1 MRATLANLLFL
12 FSAFCFQPG
21 LQAQEAAPGRAMI
34 VFDGSGSMWGR
45 IDGTAKIVTARETLS
60 RVVGGF
66 PKNLEVGLI
75 AYGHNRKG
83 DCTDI
88 ETLVP
93 VGPAAA
99 QAGRLVASVRAL
111 QPKGKTPLTEAV
123 RRAARE
129 LRFQE
134 DKATVILVTDGIET
148 CEADPCAVASELES
162 LGIDF
167 TTHVIGFGLNE
178 EEGRQVACLADNTGG
193 IYLRAQNA
201 DALADALQKT
211 VTLAP
216 PAAPSAPAVPEPA
229 LAKNLAASVTL
240 EDGAPPLTDAD
251 GVRVFWTAIPADGGA
266 EIRLLAR
273 PRITE
278 RLEPGA
284 YRIVART
291 DRGSAAAREI
301 EVTDTEMTEVRLTL
315 GAGKLDL
322 SAMMANQD
330 LVLSAT
336 DFLWQVENLATGER
350 FTAYE
355 KAFVKVV
362 PSGRYRARLVI
373 TRLEKMSPGSVELDV
388 LTGETARAKVIANT
402 SKVLFRAFN
411 KDGGE
416 LTRHDVRFN
425 IYRGPWT
432 TDQGAFV
439 KMVIGGDPL
448 YLLPGQY
455 ALRTEAWDGSKRE
468 PVIQQ
473 VTVEAAADQTVEVT
487 FP

>member
-1 MRATLANLLFL
+1 MRATLANLLVL
-12 FSAFCFQPG
+12 VSALCFQTG

-34 VFDGSGSMWGR
+34 VFDGSGSMWGQ

-66 PKNLEVGLI
+66 PKDLEVGLI

-83 DCTDI
+83 DCSDI

-93 VGPAAA
+93 VGPAAS

-148 CEADPCAVASELES
+148 CEANPCAIASELEG

-193 IYLRAQNA
+193 VYLQAQNA
-201 DALADALQKT
+201 DALADALQQT
-211 VTLAP
+211 VALAP
-216 PAAPSAPAVPEPA
+216 PAAPAAPKPTLE
-229 LAKNLAASVTL
+229 KNLAASVIL
-240 EDGAPPLTDAD
+240 EEGGAPLTDAD
-251 GVRVFWTAIPADGGA
+251 GVRVFWTAIPAGGGE

-273 PRITE
+273 PQITE

-291 DRGSAAAREI
+291 DRGSAAARDI
-301 EVTDTEMTEVRLTL
+301 EVSDTEITEVRLTL

-322 SAMMANQD
+322 SAVMANRD
-330 LVLSAT
+330 LALSDT
-336 DFLWQVENLATGER
+336 DFLWEIENLATGER
-350 FTAYE
+350 FTVYKRAL
-355 KAFVKVV
+355 VKVV
-362 PSGRYRARLVI
+362 PSGRYRARLVV

-388 LTGETARAKVIANT
+388 LTGETARAEVVADT

-411 KDGGE
+411 RDGGE

-425 IYRGPWT
+425 IYRGPST

-439 KMVIGGDPL
+439 KMVIGGDPVF
-448 YLLPGQY
+448 LLPGHY

-468 PVIQQ
+468 PVIQT
-473 VTVEAAADQTVEVT
+473 VTVEAAADQTVEVR